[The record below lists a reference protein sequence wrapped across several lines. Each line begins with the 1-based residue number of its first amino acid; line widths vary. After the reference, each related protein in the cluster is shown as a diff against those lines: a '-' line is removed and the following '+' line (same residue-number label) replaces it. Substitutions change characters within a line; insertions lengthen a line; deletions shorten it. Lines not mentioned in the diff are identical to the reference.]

1 MRRDYVPNTDAQL
14 HSFANGFNS
23 NLPAVREALGL
34 PQTFGGE
41 MTSLIG
47 QFSAVLEE
55 HRAAQTQARSTTQAK
70 DAFKAE
76 LDLNLRNLIR
86 QLRANP
92 AFTDAQA
99 ALLGLPIYDQIRTPS
114 TPPSVAPEITVT
126 SAGSQRQTIEF
137 WNPDGN
143 SPGRRGK
150 APGARAC
157 RIVYAIVATG
167 DGPPPLEEMAFLA
180 SDTSTP
186 YTWQVPGEHV
196 GKDIWYRAAWESP
209 RGDLGPFS
217 DPARGTV
224 SA

>member
-1 MRRDYVPNTDAQL
+1 MGSDYVPSADAQM
-14 HSFANGFNS
+14 HNFANGFHA

-34 PQTFGGE
+34 PETFAAK
-41 MTSLIG
+41 MTALVAH
-47 QFSAVLEE
+47 FSAALEE
-55 HRAAQTQARSTTQAK
+55 HRAVQVQARSATKAK
-70 DAFKAE
+70 DASKAE
-76 LDLNLRNLIR
+76 LELELRNLVR
-86 QLRANP
+86 QLRAHP
-92 AFTDAQA
+92 GFTDAQA
-99 ALLGLPIYDQIRTPS
+99 ALLGLPVHDRIRTPS
-114 TPPSVAPEITVT
+114 SPPKVAPEIAVS

-143 SPGRRGK
+143 APGRRGK

-157 RIVYAIVATG
+157 RIVYAIVPTG
-167 DGPPPLEEMAFLA
+167 EAPPPLEEMAFLA
-180 SDTSTP
+180 SVTATP
-186 YTWQVPGEHV
+186 FTWQVPGEHV